1 MANGVFEL
9 TRKVAN
15 TAFAG
20 QIVWSSKS
28 NGTTKNSSEVTAELQ
43 LMKPNGYTTT
53 GTWKGSFTVGA
64 KTVNISLFEDI
75 GSDWETIATI
85 TTTVSHKADGAGT
98 CYLQAQ
104 IDGPTETTVSGSSVT
119 GSTNVSLDKIAR
131 FAEILSAEDF
141 TDEGNPTITYS
152 NPAGSAVSK
161 LQACISLTGEHA
173 DVSFRDIPVTGKSYT
188 FNLTDS
194 ERDTLRNATPDSNT
208 LEVKFCIRSTIGEET
223 DGGSVKAMMSIVNAN
238 PTVSFA
244 VEDTNSTTV
253 ALTGNK
259 KKLIALHSVAK
270 VTLTASAN
278 KGATI
283 PSNGIKITNGKATLT
298 GSGSFSPVTNNDI
311 KYTVTDSRGNKT
323 NGGLTNAIIPYI
335 NPTIVI
341 ENALP
346 DTNGEM
352 TLRATGKVFDGSFG
366 SKSNDFS
373 IKYRYRSG
381 SGSYTSW
388 KTFTSA
394 EMDGNDF
401 VVTAELTGLDYKTR
415 YTFQAAVYD
424 SLHTDGVK
432 SEERSFISL
441 PVFDWG
447 ESDFRFRVLVDM
459 AGNRITSLGA
469 PAEPGDAIPMSYVNE
484 LGLGA
489 GGKHTDN
496 LNNETVTGWYSFSSD
511 CANAP
516 VKYGIAMVM
525 RRYDGDVVQV
535 VFNPHL
541 SSGNGSREICI
552 RSCVSSTWSAW
563 EYINPECQFGVEY
576 PTTERHL
583 GKVVYTKLVDL
594 GTFPNATSKT
604 VAFNSTSGVDIVA
617 LEAFAKNS
625 GSTLTQMLPLITTSG
640 GISAKVQCT
649 ASNVVVYTFTD
660 MSSYTGYAKIKYTK
674 S

>member
-1 MANGVFEL
+1 MSKGVFEL

-75 GSDWETIATI
+75 GSNWETIATI

-104 IDGPTETTVSGSSVT
+104 IDGPTQTTVGGSSVT
-119 GSTNVSLDKIAR
+119 GSTHVSLDKIAR
-131 FAEILSAEDF
+131 FANILSAEDF

-152 NPAGSAVSK
+152 NPAGSAVSR

-173 DVSFRDIPVTGKSYT
+173 DVPFRDIPVTGKSYT

-194 ERDTLRNATPDSNT
+194 ERNTLRNATPDSNT

-223 DGGSVKAMMSIVNAN
+223 DHGSINATMSIVNAN

-283 PSNGIKITNGKATLT
+283 PSNGIKITNGKASLT
-298 GSGSFSPVTNNDI
+298 GSGSFSPVTNNNI
-311 KYTVTDSRGNKT
+311 KYTVTDSRGNKV
-323 NGGLTNAIIPYI
+323 NGGLAGAIIPYI

-341 ENALP
+341 ENAFP

-352 TLRATGKVFDGSFG
+352 TLRATGKVFGGSFG

-373 IKYRYRSG
+373 MKYRYRAG
-381 SGSYTSW
+381 SGDYTSW
-388 KTFTSA
+388 KTFSSA

-401 VVTAELTGLDYKTR
+401 VVTAELTGLDYKTK

-432 SEERSFISL
+432 SKARSFISL
-441 PVFDWG
+441 PVFEWG
-447 ESDFRFRVLVDM
+447 ESDFRFNVPVSM
-459 AGNRITSLGA
+459 AGNRITSLSA
-469 PAEPGDAIPMSYVNE
+469 PAEPEDAIPMSYVNG

-489 GGKHTDN
+489 GGRHTED
-496 LNNETVTGWYSFSSD
+496 LNNETTTGWYSFSSG

-516 VKYGIAMVM
+516 IKYGIAMVM
-525 RRYDGDVVQV
+525 RRYDGDVMQIA
-535 VFNPHL
+535 FNPHL

-563 EYINPECQFGVEY
+563 EYLNPEYKFGVEY
-576 PTTERHL
+576 PTAERHL
-583 GKVVYTKLVDL
+583 GKIVYAKLVDL
-594 GTFPNATSKT
+594 GTLPNATSKT
-604 VAFNSTSGVDIVA
+604 VAFNSASGVNVVA
-617 LEAFAKNS
+617 VEAFAKS
-625 GSTLTQMLPLITTSG
+625 SESTITQMFPLITTSG
-640 GISAKVQCT
+640 GVAAKVHCT
-649 ASNVVVYTFTD
+649 AYNVVVYAFND
-660 MSSYTGYAKIKYTK
+660 MSNYTGYAKIKYTK